1 MISPVRRDL
10 LCVRYWD
17 FVRKRDRIGKHIITG
32 SLKEREVLACIIS
45 ILLRYR
51 AAKDGATSW
60 RSNGTIRELICA
72 VKNKIQNFAIITIVY
87 IINILYA

>member
-1 MISPVRRDL
+1 VISPVRRDL
-10 LCVRYWD
+10 LCARYLE
-17 FVRKRDRIGKHIITG
+17 FVRKRDRTGKHITTG
-32 SLKEREVLACIIS
+32 SLKEWEVLACIIS

-72 VKNKIQNFAIITIVY
+72 VKNKIQDFSIITMVY